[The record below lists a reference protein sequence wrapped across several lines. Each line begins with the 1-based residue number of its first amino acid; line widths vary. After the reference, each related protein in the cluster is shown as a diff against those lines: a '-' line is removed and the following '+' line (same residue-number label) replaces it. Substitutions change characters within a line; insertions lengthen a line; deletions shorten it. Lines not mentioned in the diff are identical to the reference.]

1 MTGHIISLHG
11 DLHDDACALLPWYVT
26 GRLEAEDVARVE
38 AHLAICP
45 QCQADLAGERRLH
58 AAVAELDEPI
68 GNADAGFAALRGR
81 LTPQPEAV
89 GALPVQRRVEGFSR
103 QWRQS
108 APWLRWAVAAELAL
122 LVLAGA
128 AFAVSH
134 KASAPQYRTLGA
146 APEPAAANIVV
157 VFRPDVRESDMRRT
171 LRDTQARMVD
181 GPTAAD
187 AYLLHVAPAGR
198 TEAVARLRHDAT
210 IVLAEPIDGGEK
222 P

>member
-38 AHLAICP
+38 AHLSICP

-58 AAVAELDEPI
+58 AALAELDEPT
-68 GNADAGFAALRGR
+68 GNADDGFAALRGR
-81 LTPQPEAV
+81 LTPQPA
-89 GALPVQRRVEGFSR
+89 PVSAPPMQRRVEGLGR

-134 KASAPQYRTLGA
+134 RVAAPQYRTLGA
-146 APEPAAANIVV
+146 APEPAAANVVV

-171 LRDTQARMVD
+171 LRDTQARVVD

-198 TEAVARLRHDAT
+198 TAAVERLRHQAT
-210 IVLAEPIDGGEK
+210 IVLAEPIDAGEK